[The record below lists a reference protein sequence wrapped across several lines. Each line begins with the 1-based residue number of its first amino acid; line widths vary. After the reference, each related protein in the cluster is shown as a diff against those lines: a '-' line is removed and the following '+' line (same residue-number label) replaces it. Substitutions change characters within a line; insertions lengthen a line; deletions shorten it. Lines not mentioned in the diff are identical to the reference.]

1 MQRERLQKLLRWTA
15 YAALAFFSF
24 LFFLYQ
30 TFPYRRL
37 FDAFSV
43 PVQRATQTR
52 IQMND
57 LRPYY
62 LTGVHI
68 QDLNLQRLV
77 PKGIAEVQIPQVRA
91 RLSIFPL
98 LWGSLSASFFAEIAS
113 GELNGS
119 FSRSRKNEISVQ
131 ANLDGLQL
139 ALLGPTSG
147 KMLKNPDAKPL
158 LEILFAPVFGAV
170 RGDINLDLLP
180 PTNAPAPQGKN
191 KRPTFRPP
199 PNAID
204 LNRSTGKIKLTIRNF
219 SIGPGYFPAGQM
231 GELPVPR
238 LNLGTL
244 NIEIKMEKAIADL
257 SNVRAFGGD
266 IDLQVTGKIQLNPN
280 FRYSIFR
287 GDIRF
292 KIEKDFI
299 NSLKPDSLLKVGLG
313 ALPTPK
319 PDGYITYNVYFPF
332 YGQPRFTPR

>member
-1 MQRERLQKLLRWTA
+1 MQSERLQKILRWA
-15 YAALAFFSF
+15 GYAALAFFSF

-43 PVQRATQTR
+43 PVQRRVQMR

-62 LTGVHI
+62 LTGI
-68 QDLNLQRLV
+68 QIQELNLQRLV
-77 PKGIAEVQIPQVRA
+77 PKGVAEVQLPQMRA
-91 RLSIFPL
+91 RLSVFPL

-131 ANLDGLQL
+131 ANLDNIQL

-147 KMLKNPDAKPL
+147 KMLKDPNAKPL
-158 LEILFAPVFGAV
+158 LEILFAPVFGAL
-170 RGDINLDLLP
+170 RGEINLNLLP
-180 PTNAPAPQGKN
+180 PDNKPPAQTKN
-191 KRPTFRPP
+191 KRPPFRTS

-204 LNRSTGKIKLTIRNF
+204 LNRSTGDIKLTIRNF

-244 NIEIKMEKAIADL
+244 NIDIKLEKGIADL
-257 SNVRAFGGD
+257 TKVRAFGGD
-266 IDLQVTGKIQLNPN
+266 IDLQITGKVQLNPN
-280 FRYSIFR
+280 MRYSIFR

-299 NSLKPDSLLKVGLG
+299 NALKPDSLLKVGLG

-332 YGQPRFTPR
+332 YSQPRFTPR